1 MLFSMFVALIACTT
15 VDESLYEGPT
25 GEGNEIFCSS
35 FADADELEQTE
46 VALTGS
52 GRLRVQLIVDRD
64 NPKDGDIIGNAE
76 YRLSNEQ
83 ISGAEQQG
91 TMSPLGEFS
100 KTLGPG
106 EWTMTVNGKEG
117 CRNPLQSGGEPIIV
131 PISEGMETYMCVP
144 LYCE

>member
-1 MLFSMFVALIACTT
+1 MLIAWLMLGCAP

-25 GEGNEIFCSS
+25 GEGNDIFCSTFS
-35 FADADELEQTE
+35 DADAVETLELSTLQ
-46 VALTGS
+46 GS
-52 GRLRVQLIVDRD
+52 GRLRVQLIVDMN

-91 TMSPLGEFS
+91 TMSPLGEFT

-106 EWTMTVNGKEG
+106 IWTMTVNGSEG
-117 CRNPLQSGGEPIIV
+117 CTNKGPDDDGIEVVIE
-131 PISEGMETYMCVP
+131 EGIETYMCVP
-144 LYCE
+144 LYCD